1 MIHPISAKTST
12 EAWLRAVNL
21 LIGMKDRCAYNVIL
35 GIDDPITLSP
45 TDKLIVEALDRFLV
59 SHDTIPVT
67 TVAGTI
73 FPAAHYRKR
82 GARGVLEDFP
92 NKIYPKIKTHWGTY
106 AGRMLIRRDRNGQE
120 TNPLKTIISKL
131 QQQTRRRG
139 ALRSIYEVSLVDIFA
154 DIPVYDQALDARR
167 TLNQPCLVH
176 LSFKLREDHGLMLTA
191 LYRSHY
197 YVARA
202 LGNLI
207 GLSQLLFFVARESGL
222 KPRGLVCH
230 STFARLDLDGGW
242 TVGNLKRLVAECNE
256 FEGRSEANRGHT
268 VVKV

>member
-21 LIGMKDRCAYNVIL
+21 LNGMKGRCAYNVIL
-35 GIDDPITLSP
+35 GINDPITLSP
-45 TDKLIVEALDRFLV
+45 TDKRIVEVLDRFLV
-59 SHDTIPVT
+59 SHDTEPVA

-82 GARGVLEDFP
+82 GERGVLEDFP
-92 NKIYPKIKTHWGTY
+92 NKIYPKLKKHWGTY
-106 AGRMLIRRDRNGQE
+106 AGRMLIRKNRNGQD
-120 TNPLKTIISKL
+120 TNPLETIINKL
-131 QQQTRRRG
+131 RQQTQRRG
-139 ALRSIYEVSLVDIFA
+139 ALRAIYEVSLVDIFA
-154 DIPVYDQALDARR
+154 DLPVYDHGSDARR

-202 LGNLI
+202 LGNLM

-230 STFARLDLDGGW
+230 STFARLDMDGRW
-242 TVGNLKRLVAECNE
+242 TVPKLKQLIAECNE
-256 FEGRSEANRGHT
+256 FEGRSEAS
-268 VVKV
+268 

>member
-21 LIGMKDRCAYNVIL
+21 LNRMEDRCAYNVIL
-35 GIDDPITLSP
+35 DIDDPIILSP
-45 TDKLIVEALDRFLV
+45 TDRSIVEVLDRFLV
-59 SHDTIPVT
+59 SHDTQPVA

-82 GARGVLEDFP
+82 GAIGVLEDFP
-92 NKIYPKIKTHWGTY
+92 NKIYPKLKKSWGTY
-106 AGRMLIRRDRNGQE
+106 AGRMLIRRDRNGRE
-120 TNPLKTIISKL
+120 INPLETIISKL
-131 QQQTRRRG
+131 RRQTLRRN
-139 ALRSIYEVSLVDIFA
+139 ALRAIYEVSMIDIVA
-154 DIPVYDQALDARR
+154 DLPVYDPSLDAQR
-167 TLNQPCLVH
+167 TLNQPCLAH

-191 LYRSHY
+191 FYRNHY
-197 YVARA
+197 YVERA

-230 STFARLDLDGGW
+230 STLARLDLGRGW
-242 TVGNLKRLVAECNE
+242 TVRKLKQLIAECNE
-256 FEGRSEANRGHT
+256 LAGRSEAS
-268 VVKV
+268 